1 MKLSSCP
8 TASIIFKVL
17 GIYNFGAASV
27 ADGGRQ
33 WAQQAEKRGGMA
45 ARRVERQPRLVFAN
59 VPREKKCACER
70 AMPYYFAGHASLSV
84 ISIIMIK
91 IRQRK

>member
-1 MKLSSCP
+1 MESRLPFK
-8 TASIIFKVL
+8 IFSALL
-17 GIYNFGAASV
+17 GMYNFGTASV
-27 ADGGRQ
+27 ADSGRQ
-33 WAQQAEKRGGMA
+33 WAQQAEKGGGMAAA

>member
-1 MKLSSCP
+1 M
-8 TASIIFKVL
+8 VL

-33 WAQQAEKRGGMA
+33 WAQQAEISGGMAA
-45 ARRVERQPRLVFAN
+45 ARRVERQSRLVFAN